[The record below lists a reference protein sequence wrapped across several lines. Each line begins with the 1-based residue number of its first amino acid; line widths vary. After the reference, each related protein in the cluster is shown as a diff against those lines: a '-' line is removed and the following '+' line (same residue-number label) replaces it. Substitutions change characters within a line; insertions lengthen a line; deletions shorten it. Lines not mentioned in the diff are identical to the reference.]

1 MNKIITAS
9 EFLHKPPPV
18 MIKLMAL
25 ERLVKKYESL
35 LESQVKVLACLAL
48 HAQELRKTKKINQV
62 QDGFAI
68 PYNWQEDLP
77 MTVDLNIVED
87 HEAGQIV
94 VRLLKPG
101 PRPVGVDNTGWTIP
115 DEQKV
120 MEDES
125 LGS

>member
-1 MNKIITAS
+1 MSNLVLPGD
-9 EFLHKPPPV
+9 FFQKPPPIL
-18 MIKLMAL
+18 IKLQAL
-25 ERLVKKYESL
+25 ERLVAKYESL

-48 HAQELRKTKKINQV
+48 NSEELRKSKKIKQV

-87 HEAGQIV
+87 HKAGQIV
-94 VRLLKPG
+94 VRLLKPA
-101 PRPVGVDNTGWTIP
+101 PRNQTVDNTGWTIP

-120 MEDES
+120 MEDDT